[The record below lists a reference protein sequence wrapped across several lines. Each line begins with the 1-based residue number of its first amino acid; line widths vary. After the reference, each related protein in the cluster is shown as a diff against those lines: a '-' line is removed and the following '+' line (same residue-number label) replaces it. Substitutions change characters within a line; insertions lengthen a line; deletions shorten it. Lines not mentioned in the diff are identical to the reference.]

1 MKRTLFTVA
10 LISFVLV
17 LGFSVLACGG
27 GGGGGS
33 PSAVIKQYHA
43 AMSKGNLKG
52 AMAFMEPEMAAMME
66 GLWAEIDSDQYKE
79 AVEEA
84 KKEAAK
90 TGGIVK
96 TEEEIDEDK
105 ATVIITYKDGSTET
119 MKMVKLD
126 GKWKITMGK

>member
-27 GGGGGS
+27 GGSG
-33 PSAVIKQYHA
+33 PSAVVKQYHA

-52 AMAFMEPEMAAMME
+52 ATAFMEPEMAAMME
-66 GLWAEIDSDQYKE
+66 GIWSEVGSDEYKE

-84 KKEAAK
+84 KKEGAK
-90 TGGIVK
+90 VGSIVN

-105 ATVIITYKDGSTET
+105 ATVTVTYKDGSTET
-119 MKMVKLD
+119 FKMKKID